1 MIQRVDLQADKLR
14 EVYFL
19 LEKDSSAITNNP
31 NAIIYITQQSP
42 SFSNLGTRGLF
53 FSTHPD
59 PPTIAAQS
67 HHRRESSHRR
77 RPAHRRRRALH
88 Q

>member
-31 NAIIYITQQSP
+31 NAIIRLSDSNTVIASP
-42 SFSNLGTRGLF
+42 PFQEMCRPPLTSLF
-53 FSTHPD
+53 YCTHIIPHYHLCANIYST
-59 PPTIAAQS
+59 
-67 HHRRESSHRR
+67 
-77 RPAHRRRRALH
+77 L
-88 Q
+88 

>member
-31 NAIIYITQQSP
+31 NAIIYITQQQSP
-42 SFSNLGTRGLF
+42 SFTNLGTRGIF

-77 RPAHRRRRALH
+77 RPAHR
-88 Q
+88 